1 MVMDTANKPAG
12 DLVIGVDA
20 CPACGGELVRDQI
33 KGALRDPMEIPSGKV
48 PVHLIHRCKCGW
60 CVSFLPSH
68 WSGRRSID
76 IIVVNQSGIELPTC
90 FRGHSLAWSVQR
102 RLGSRLDLQCVQF
115 QVDRL
120 LQCNDIR
127 SIWIGGVPSGFLS
140 KPGIYNATKAIVL
153 QSFWQNRERGLTF
166 AELRSQTGLTAGQL
180 LGYLK
185 RATSAKI
192 QLIEKA
198 DEVYQPPNKMV
209 ALYKITPAGIQWIRW
224 AIDQGYYVGA

>member
-1 MVMDTANKPAG
+1 
-12 DLVIGVDA
+12 
-20 CPACGGELVRDQI
+20 
-33 KGALRDPMEIPSGKV
+33 
-48 PVHLIHRCKCGW
+48 
-60 CVSFLPSH
+60 
-68 WSGRRSID
+68 
-76 IIVVNQSGIELPTC
+76 
-90 FRGHSLAWSVQR
+90 VQR